1 MLRANII
8 QKLGYNTQVVK
19 KIKKKVYEYLRKK
32 YVYIPLLIIVGVC
45 VLLLLLSPFIPQ
57 LQSTAQHITKKHP
70 FLAKILPSAL
80 RPPNLS
86 VPSTGNWL
94 IIPSASIKM
103 PIVEG
108 PSINVLVKYV
118 GVWHE
123 TGTLNNNYVIAGH
136 KLQYF
141 RSVNQSLYTL
151 DTLKTGDNG
160 VIVDINGTAHDY
172 TVEQTGIVAP
182 TDTAILNQT
191 SSPQLTIYT
200 CNDFFNHARFVV
212 IAKPDVTSS

>member
-1 MLRANII
+1 VNKTK
-8 QKLGYNTQVVK
+8 KL
-19 KIKKKVYEYLRKK
+19 IYEYLRKK
-32 YVYIPLLIIVGVC
+32 YVYIPLLAVVVVCII
-45 VLLLLLSPFIPQ
+45 LLLLSPFIPQ
-57 LQSTAQHITKKHP
+57 LQSTAQHITKKHT
-70 FLAKILPSAL
+70 FLAKIVPSAL
-80 RPPNLS
+80 KPPNLS
-86 VPSTGNWL
+86 VPASGNWL
-94 IIPSASIKM
+94 IIPSVAIKM

-108 PSINVLVKYV
+108 PSIDVLVKYV

-123 TGTLNNNYVIAGH
+123 TGSLNNNYVIAGH

-151 DTLKTGDNG
+151 NKLKVGDND
-160 VIVDINGTAHDY
+160 VIVDINGAAHDY
-172 TVEQTGIVAP
+172 KVTQTGIVPP

-212 IAKPDVTSS
+212 TAKPDVT